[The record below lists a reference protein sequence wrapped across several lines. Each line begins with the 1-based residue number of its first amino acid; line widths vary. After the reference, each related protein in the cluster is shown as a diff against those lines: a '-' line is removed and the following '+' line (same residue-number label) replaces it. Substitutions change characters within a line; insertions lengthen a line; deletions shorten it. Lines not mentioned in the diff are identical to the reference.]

1 MAASQCPQRSFGR
14 TGGRSAAGA
23 DAPPGTG
30 LDHLWRVESSQEVF
44 DLFGGGHRD
53 SVDLVGGNRAGLDG
67 GAASHAEG
75 ADRLHAAVCGLG
87 HSGSLAAE
95 RGSGRGL
102 GVDGVALAAPAARL
116 AVRAVHLDDLDA
128 GRGEVPGEART
139 VGSGALH
146 AHTAHRAP

>member
-1 MAASQCPQRSFGR
+1 MTCSGAV
-14 TGGRSAAGA
+14 TG
-23 DAPPGTG
+23 
-30 LDHLWRVESSQEVF
+30 
-44 DLFGGGHRD
+44 D
-53 SVDLVGGNRAGLDG
+53 SVDLVAGNGAGLDG

-95 RGSGRGL
+95 RGSRRGL
-102 GVDGVALAAPAARL
+102 GVDGVGFAAAPSRL